1 MNKLMITIIYL
12 SVILFAS
19 CQSQNDVQK
28 AINKYM
34 NENAYNPKSY
44 NSIELKL
51 NSYITLA
58 ESFDCHIQS
67 YKEEIRGIE
76 KEIDRMKEFNKSFS
90 DTFYKESEFTEKN
103 TELKKQKSMLNG
115 TQKLKEHFKDSLGMK
130 YLYTYYHKYR
140 ANNALN
146 APVLYESY
154 VQFNENQSEI
164 VKFATS
170 YEEQIRCPRF
180 PGYFKLVEKVYDLTQ

>member
-44 NSIELKL
+44 NWIELKL

-103 TELKKQKSMLNG
+103 TVTLTRDPATPYVTEM
-115 TQKLKEHFKDSLGMK
+115 EHRRASLLCQLHSG
-130 YLYTYYHKYR
+130 LFR
-140 ANNALN
+140 A
-146 APVLYESY
+146 
-154 VQFNENQSEI
+154 
-164 VKFATS
+164 
-170 YEEQIRCPRF
+170 
-180 PGYFKLVEKVYDLTQ
+180 